1 MGTKFGGL
9 HKMTRVLVVDDQVL
23 VRSGLSA
30 LLRATPDLEVCGE
43 AATGEEAVELAAGR
57 RPDVILMDIRLPG
70 LDGVA
75 ATERI
80 LAASDE
86 PKPRIIMLTTF
97 DLDELVY
104 AALRVGA
111 SGFLLKE
118 TPPERLFTAIRAI
131 ADGEM
136 LFAPTVTRRLIDTYL
151 RCPSPDVDG
160 DGPLT
165 SLTNREL
172 DVLSLVG
179 QGLSNPEIADRLTV
193 TIATVKTH
201 LNRMMAKLD
210 LSSRAQAVAV
220 AYETGLV
227 HIRR

>member
-1 MGTKFGGL
+1 
-9 HKMTRVLVVDDQVL
+9 MTRVLVVDDQAL

-30 LLRATPDLEVCGE
+30 LLRATPDLDVCGE
-43 AATGEEAVELAAGR
+43 AATGEEAVALAAGR

-75 ATERI
+75 ATEQI
-80 LAASDE
+80 LTASDE
-86 PKPRIIMLTTF
+86 PKPKIVMLTTF

-104 AALRVGA
+104 AALRAGA

-118 TPPERLFTAIRAI
+118 TPPERLFTAIRTI
-131 ADGEM
+131 ADGDM

-151 RCPSPDVDG
+151 SRPSPASTDPAV
-160 DGPLT
+160 LA
-165 SLTNREL
+165 SLTNRER

-179 QGLSNPEIADRLTV
+179 QGLSNREVADRLTV
-193 TIATVKTH
+193 SIATVKTH

-210 LSSRAQAVAV
+210 LSSRAQAVTV
-220 AYETGLV
+220 AYETGLI
-227 HIRR
+227 HPRRVPHADSASL

>member
-1 MGTKFGGL
+1 
-9 HKMTRVLVVDDQVL
+9 MTRVLVVDDQVL

-80 LAASDE
+80 LAASGE

-118 TPPERLFTAIRAI
+118 TRPERLFTAIRAI

-151 RCPSPDVDG
+151 RCPSPDVAG
-160 DGPLT
+160 AGPLT
-165 SLTNREL
+165 SLTNRER

-227 HIRR
+227 HTRR

>member
-1 MGTKFGGL
+1 
-9 HKMTRVLVVDDQVL
+9 
-23 VRSGLSA
+23 
-30 LLRATPDLEVCGE
+30 
-43 AATGEEAVELAAGR
+43 ATGEEAVELAAGR

-160 DGPLT
+160 DGPLM
-165 SLTNREL
+165 SLTNRER